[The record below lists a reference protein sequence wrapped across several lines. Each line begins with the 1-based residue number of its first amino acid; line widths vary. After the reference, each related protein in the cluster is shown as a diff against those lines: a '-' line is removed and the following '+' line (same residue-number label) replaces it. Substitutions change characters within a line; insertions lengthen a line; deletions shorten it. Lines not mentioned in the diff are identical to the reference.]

1 MKLGVLVE
9 SEEGLDWRRWRTTV
23 AVVERL
29 GFDSLWLSD
38 HLDSP
43 WFEGRHG
50 LDPFVALSVA
60 AAETQRLRLGTLV
73 SPVTFRAPAIVAR
86 MAQAI
91 DQLAGGRFVLGLGL
105 GWNDAEHAAHG
116 LDFPPTRQRR
126 AALEAALVR
135 IRSMWAGRLLLGGS
149 GDGTLALAARFAD
162 GWNMTGASVP
172 PFQERAERLDNA
184 CRDIGRA
191 SASIERSIAA
201 GVLIGR
207 DGEELRARRARLE
220 GCVPPLV
227 GTDASRL
234 GWLDGTVADVTH
246 QLTLLAQAG
255 VNLAILGHYDLDD
268 TAALEL
274 IAAEVVPAVA

>member
-1 MKLGVLVE
+1 VKLGVLVE
-9 SEEGLDWRRWRTTV
+9 SEEGLDWRRWRAT
-23 AVVERL
+23 AAAVERL

-43 WFEGRHG
+43 WFDGRHG

-60 AAETQRLRLGTLV
+60 AAETSRLRLGTLV

-86 MAQAI
+86 MAEAI
-91 DQLAGGRFVLGLGL
+91 DRLAGGRFVLGLGL

-116 LDFPPTRQRR
+116 LDFPSTRQRR
-126 AALEAALVR
+126 AALEAALTR
-135 IRSMWAGRLLLGGS
+135 ISSMWDGQLLLGGS
-149 GDGTLALAARFAD
+149 GDGTLTLAARFAD
-162 GWNMTGASVP
+162 GWNKTGASVP
-172 PFQERAERLDNA
+172 AFQERTARLDNA

-191 SASIERSIAA
+191 TDSIERSIAA

-207 DGEELRARRARLE
+207 DRDELRARRVRLE

-227 GTDASRL
+227 GTDAAEL

-274 IAAEVVPAVA
+274 IAAEVLPAVA